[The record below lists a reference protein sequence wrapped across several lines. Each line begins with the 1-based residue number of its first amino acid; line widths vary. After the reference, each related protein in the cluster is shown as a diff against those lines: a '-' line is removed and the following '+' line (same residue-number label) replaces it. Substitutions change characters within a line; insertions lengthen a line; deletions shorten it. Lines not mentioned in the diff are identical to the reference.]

1 MAGTKAG
8 AIKSKATILARDPD
22 FYKRIGQ
29 KGGQNGHRRIIDS
42 RECVSLGD
50 YKLFSDGEI
59 LGKDG
64 RPMVPQLDSKGYLRI
79 RLRYGDVDKYGAHT
93 YKVHRLVAE
102 NFIANPK
109 NLPQVNHKDGD
120 KTNNDVSNLEWCTN
134 AENAAHAR
142 ANGLCDNTSEAMN
155 ELGGQI
161 RTAIESG
168 YVINE
173 IAELNGVNAK
183 TIRRRVGEFEPEPIS
198 TLKVGKK
205 KCYYYYDKSRN
216 KYRVEANDRIPVGKQ
231 FSTQEDAQ
239 AYVDK
244 WYRLGGFASDPELAR
259 RAGAIGGR
267 ISRRGSKKAMK
278 INVRN
283 VDESSSHICVVKV
296 GDED

>member
-1 MAGTKAG
+1 MRARRGEPG
-8 AIKSKATILARDPD
+8 AVEATNKWRATMQAKYGENWRD
-22 FYKRIGQ
+22 KMKERGR
-29 KGGQNGHRRIIDS
+29 KGGQNGYRRTIDS

-102 NFIANPK
+102 NFIPNPK
-109 NLPQVNHKDGD
+109 NLQQVNHKDGD

-142 ANGLCDNTSEAMN
+142 ATGLGDNTSEAMN
-155 ELGGQI
+155 KLGGQI

-168 YVINE
+168 YVIKE
-173 IAELNGVNAK
+173 IAELNNINVN
-183 TIRRRVGEFEPEPIS
+183 TIRRRVGEFKPEPIS

-205 KCYYYYDKSRN
+205 RCYYYYDKSRN

-231 FSTQEDAQ
+231 FSTQEEAQ

-244 WYRLGGFASDPELAR
+244 WYRLGGFAANPELAS
-259 RAGAIGGR
+259 RAGVLGGR
-267 ISRRGSKKAMK
+267 ISKRGPAKKPTK
-278 INVRN
+278 IMVEH
-283 VDESSSHICVVKV
+283 VA
-296 GDED
+296 

>member
-1 MAGTKAG
+1 M
-8 AIKSKATILARDPD
+8 
-22 FYKRIGQ
+22 
-29 KGGQNGHRRIIDS
+29 
-42 RECVSLGD
+42 GD

-102 NFIANPK
+102 NFIPNPK

-134 AENAAHAR
+134 AENLAHAR
-142 ANGLCDNTSEAMN
+142 ATGLWDNTSEAMN

-168 YVINE
+168 YVIKE
-173 IAELNGVNAK
+173 IAELNNISVK
-183 TIRRRVGEFEPEPIS
+183 TIRHRVGEFEPEPIS
-198 TLKVGKK
+198 TLKVGEKR
-205 KCYYYYDKSRN
+205 CYYYYDKSRN

-231 FSTQEDAQ
+231 FSTQEAAQ

-244 WYRLGGFASDPELAR
+244 WYPLGGFAANPEVAR
-259 RAGAIGGR
+259 RAGALGGS
-267 ISRRGSKKAMK
+267 ISKRGPAKKSM
-278 INVRN
+278 VRKVN
-283 VDESSSHICVVKV
+283 DGENIAKGVDE
-296 GDED
+296 